1 MSGSKKLG
9 YQGVCVLW
17 MNFQVC
23 NETGIQWHFK
33 LKEEESRQPC
43 MWLLSASAKETPP
56 PWPAVSQRS
65 TTASAKAMVPAC
77 SPTWI
82 SSSKTCVWQQQSSET
97 AAARNGAIAPQR
109 CHWTANRH
117 SVTAICSELARANF
131 CRKPKAVQQKLL
143 QGSRAQQSC
152 QAALVKALLTQGLS
166 SAQQMHL
173 NKGLQQKQENFSS
186 RQRLVRIN
194 IFEPKSPLSNLTE
207 VGWQGPALFSKAG
220 WERGDTET
228 GKHNCIISVF
238 RRNQPGKKQTDKKK
252 TIKPT
257 TKNPTYKPEKPNPA
271 LPGYC

>member
-1 MSGSKKLG
+1 MQGDTTQINIYCFLKILHHSTRALPTYFAWSRCSLTAKSIYMSGSKKLG

-23 NETGIQWHFK
+23 NETRIQWHFK

-65 TTASAKAMVPAC
+65 TTASAKAMAPAC

-109 CHWTANRH
+109 CHWTGNRH
-117 SVTAICSELARANF
+117 SVTAIRSELARANF
-131 CRKPKAVQQKLL
+131 CRKPKAVEQKLL

-152 QAALVKALLTQGLS
+152 QAALVKALLTQELLG
-166 SAQQMHL
+166 H
-173 NKGLQQKQENFSS
+173 
-186 RQRLVRIN
+186 
-194 IFEPKSPLSNLTE
+194 SPL
-207 VGWQGPALFSKAG
+207 
-220 WERGDTET
+220 
-228 GKHNCIISVF
+228 HNKC
-238 RRNQPGKKQTDKKK
+238 T
-252 TIKPT
+252 
-257 TKNPTYKPEKPNPA
+257 
-271 LPGYC
+271 